1 MIIAQSRDVFAQWA
15 NKENSK
21 QAAIAAK
28 RAAYRA
34 FNNVIL
40 AQKNQVKSSMADAFK
55 AAGS

>member
-1 MIIAQSRDVFAQWA
+1 VFAQWA

-40 AQKNQVKSSMADAFK
+40 SHKQTQSKSVSMADAFK